1 VESLKAIVVGIVV
14 IVAGLFWVRRADLEK
29 AAAERRRLGLGPME
43 NQEGARLAMTVF
55 FVLGGAALVL
65 GGIWELVR

>member
-1 VESLKAIVVGIVV
+1 MEPLKPIVLGIIV
-14 IVAGLFWVRRADLEK
+14 IAAGLFWVRRMNLDE

-55 FVLGGAALVL
+55 FVLAGTALVL
-65 GGIWELVR
+65 GGIWQIFT

>member
-1 VESLKAIVVGIVV
+1 MEPLKAIALGIVV
-14 IVAGLFWVRRADLEK
+14 IVAGLLWVRRMDLER
-29 AAAERRRLGLGPME
+29 AATERRRLGLGPME